1 MSVGLSWYPVSMKTS
16 IQFEISLEDGVY
28 TASGINAPIV
38 TEAATFEELK
48 ENIRDAMAA
57 YLFEPPSEKFPA

>member
-1 MSVGLSWYPVSMKTS
+1 MKTS
-16 IQFEISLEDGVY
+16 IKFEISHEGGVY

-57 YLFEPPSEKFPA
+57 YLFEPPFEKFPA

>member
-1 MSVGLSWYPVSMKTS
+1 MKTS

-48 ENIRDAMAA
+48 QNIRDAMAA

>member
-1 MSVGLSWYPVSMKTS
+1 MKTS

-48 ENIRDAMAA
+48 ENRAGDH
-57 YLFEPPSEKFPA
+57 SRSRVRVR

>member
-1 MSVGLSWYPVSMKTS
+1 MKTS
-16 IQFEISLEDGVY
+16 IQFEISHEGGVY

-57 YLFEPPSEKFPA
+57 YLFEPPSERFPA